1 MDGKAAG
8 RVRGAIGDLLASENV
23 RDTRD
28 YKGRMNV
35 DGVPVQVFACRVGR
49 SYRILYCISG
59 DCIRFL
65 QVGDHKAVYGKG

>member
-49 SYRILYCISG
+49 SYRILCCISG